1 MEAKGERNA
10 QAWSDRPRPEASSAE
25 DGHVD
30 GEQFRRHLRDFPG
43 QQTAGYG
50 EAAAGDAEIRNPARV
65 GAEKSYGTTV
75 TGAARE
81 SIGTKIGTHLVPY
94 EYVLAAAVGLEY
106 GKEKYVARNFEKGLS
121 ETALLGSIERH
132 LQAIKDGEDIDRPS
146 GLPHYCLLASS
157 VAMYVNNLVQG
168 TMVHDLPPAK
178 NAKLADV
185 GELAVLFQDILNN
198 RHRFMREA

>member
-1 MEAKGERNA
+1 MENEGDRNA
-10 QAWSDRPRPEASSAE
+10 QVWPDRSWPQAGSAAH
-25 DGHVD
+25 GYVD
-30 GEQFRRHLRDFPG
+30 GEQFRRHLGDFPG
-43 QQTAGYG
+43 QQAARAP
-50 EAAAGDAEIRNPARV
+50 EAVAGDAEIRDPARI
-65 GAEKSYGTTV
+65 GLEKSYGTTV

-132 LQAIKDGEDIDRPS
+132 LQAIKDGEDIDGPS

-168 TMVHDLPPAK
+168 TIIHDLPPPK
-178 NAKLADV
+178 NANLDV
-185 GELAVLFQDILNN
+185 GQLSVLFNDILHQRCN
-198 RHRFMREA
+198 FVCEA